1 MKPEINLK
9 QILED
14 YKGKMQLREDGD
26 EVYLILPF
34 FQRYETDSIMLKFY
48 AKGDDLYISD
58 CGCTVE
64 YLFGR
69 YVNVEDYRDSLERIK
84 KRFFLSERNGNEF
97 IMRFPSDSVIS
108 VEMFVGFFIQ
118 AISIIGNIDFCG

>member
-1 MKPEINLK
+1 MKANIK

-14 YKGKMQLREDGD
+14 YKAKMRLREEGD
-26 EVYLILPF
+26 EAYLMLPF

-48 AKGDDLYISD
+48 TEGEDLYLSD
-58 CGCTVE
+58 CGCTVD

-69 YVNVEDYRDSLERIK
+69 NINIEDYRDSLERIK

-97 IMRFPSDSVIS
+97 IMCFPSDSTLS

-118 AISIIGNIDFCG
+118 AVSVIGNIDFCG